1 VTSWTSSS
9 SRRVWQVAALFA
21 ALATAGCSGVS
32 ARRKAFAGADGRIR
46 VALLPLDNLSGGP
59 LATKDVM
66 AVLERAVARTG
77 VEVVSGDPIDEF
89 LARRRIRYTGG
100 IDGETAKA
108 AAEELGVDGVILTS
122 VGLYAPVAPPKVG
135 ITMRLVSAAD
145 PPVILW
151 MDSAAR
157 AGDDSPGLFEL
168 GVTGDVRKL
177 ERDVISTLGRS
188 LAKALDDGWRPSL
201 CEGSGAWSPQV
212 AFQSRVMREPRTF
225 SIAVLP
231 FVNQTPRRGA
241 GETIALEFVR
251 QLAAVDGLQVMDPGV
266 VRKVAISIR
275 TVQEGGV
282 SLENARLLTD
292 IMDVDLIVAGVVRD
306 YDDRVPIVDF
316 TALVIHRRGRQ
327 VIWESTSHSRGDD
340 TVTLFGAGKVGT
352 STALTCS
359 MVRMVVDGMV
369 GDRGRRRSPPPPP
382 DTRSGPALGVAQR
395 SSEFIASTQL
405 LRWRDAGREEKRC
418 KVADLAL

>member
-9 SRRVWQVAALFA
+9 SGRVWRAAAVVAALA
-21 ALATAGCSGVS
+21 AAGCSGAQ
-32 ARRKAFAGADGRIR
+32 ARRKAFAGADGRAR
-46 VALLPLDNLSGGP
+46 VALLPVDNLSGAQVP
-59 LATKDVM
+59 SKEVM

-77 VEVVSGDPIDEF
+77 VEVVTGDPVDEF
-89 LARRRIRYTGG
+89 LARRRIRHTGG
-100 IDGETAKA
+100 IDGEAAKA
-108 AAEELGVDGVILTS
+108 AAEELGVDGIVLTS
-122 VGLYAPVAPPKVG
+122 VGLYAPEAPPRVG

-151 MDSAAR
+151 MDSASR
-157 AGDDSPGLFEL
+157 AGDDAPGLFAL
-168 GVTGDVRKL
+168 GVVTDVHKL
-177 ERDVISTLGRS
+177 ERDVISRLGRS
-188 LAKALDDGWRPSL
+188 LSKALDDGWRPSL
-201 CEGSGAWSPQV
+201 CEGSGAWSPVV
-212 AFQSRVMREPRTF
+212 AFQSRVMREPRAY

-231 FVNQTPRRGA
+231 FVNQTARRGA
-241 GETIALEFVR
+241 GEAVALEFVR
-251 QLAAVDGLQVMDPGV
+251 QLAAVDGLQVMDPGA

-275 TVQEGGV
+275 TVQEGGI

-316 TALVIHRRGRQ
+316 TSLVIHRRGRQ
-327 VIWESTSHSRGDD
+327 VIWESTSHNRGDD

-359 MVRMVVDGMV
+359 MVRSVVDGMV

-382 DTRSGPALGVAQR
+382 DKRFGRAAQTP
-395 SSEFIASTQL
+395 SEFLASTQL
-405 LRWRDAGREEKRC
+405 LRWPEAGGDENTC
-418 KVADLAL
+418 KPGGLNL